1 MKRVG
6 YLYPKV
12 YNYSNL
18 EEAHKNARKGK
29 GWYKEVE
36 EIDANLKEY
45 LDKLHELLI
54 NKTYETSD
62 YESFIKKDYHKE
74 REIFKLPYFP
84 DRIAQWALLQVIE
97 PYLINTI
104 ITDTYSA
111 IPKRGVHLALK
122 RIKRDIKN
130 DPEGTQYCFKMDIT
144 KYYPSIRHDLLKEKY
159 RRLFKDVDLL
169 WLIDEIIDSTD
180 NDVGVPIGNYMS
192 QWSGNYFLSEFDH
205 WCKEEKKEKYYYRY
219 MDDVVVLAKTKEELH
234 QFQKDC
240 EEFLRK
246 QGLRMKGN
254 YQVFP
259 VKDRGIDFLGY
270 RIFPNYVLLRKST
283 VKNFKKRMAEI
294 TKTIELK
301 GQMTFSQ
308 WCSIN
313 SYKGWLMHCDSYRLS
328 QKYIAPLEPYADKF
342 YKEVI
347 LNGTGKCRC

>member
-6 YLYPKV
+6 YLYPKI
-12 YNYSNL
+12 YGTDNL
-18 EEAHKNARKGK
+18 KLAHKHARKGK
-29 GWYKEVE
+29 GWYKEVVQ
-36 EIDANLKEY
+36 IDANLQVYIE
-45 LDKLHELLI
+45 KLQELLI
-54 NKTYETSD
+54 NKTYNTSE
-62 YESFIKKDYHKE
+62 YESFIKKDYKKE

-122 RIKRDIKN
+122 RIKRAIRK
-130 DPEGTQYCFKMDIT
+130 DPEGTKYCFKMDIT

-159 RRLFKDVDLL
+159 RKLFKDADLL
-169 WLIDEIIDSTD
+169 WLIDEIVDSTD
-180 NDVGVPIGNYMS
+180 EDIGVPIGNYMS
-192 QWSGNYFLSEFDH
+192 QWSGNFFLSDFDH
-205 WCKEEKKEKYYYRY
+205 WCKEKKKLKYYYRY
-219 MDDVVVLAKTKEELH
+219 MDDVVILANTKEELH
-234 QFQKDC
+234 QLQKEI
-240 EEFLRK
+240 EEYLSS
-246 QGLRMKGN
+246 QGLKMKKN

-270 RIFPNYVLLRKST
+270 RIFPDYVLLRKST
-283 VKNFKKRMAEI
+283 AMNLKRRVREI
-294 TKTIELK
+294 WNTIDTK

-313 SYKGWLMHCDSYRLS
+313 SYKGWLMYCDSYRLS
-328 QKYIAPLEPYADKF
+328 QKYIVPLEPYAEKF

-347 LNGTGKCRC
+347 LNGKLN